1 MVDIKLKPDDIIEAP
16 FLAGKLRVRAVQ
28 HLGDKLIIIG
38 RYLDTNDLQ
47 EVIIKPSMLSQL
59 KVIRDLLDFSGD
71 PEDVFLAIESERYK
85 FASMY
90 DPLMA
95 ISVSKIDPLPFQIDA
110 VYNYILKNARIRFL
124 LADDP
129 GAGKTIMAGLALKEL
144 KLRGLVERVLIVVP
158 GHLVNQWRR
167 EMKEKF
173 NEDFVFV
180 NRALLNSEYNV
191 WEKYDQVIASIDFL
205 KQPDVLPTIQNILW
219 DLVIVDE
226 AHKMAAYKYG
236 NKIEKTDRYR
246 VGEVLSRNSTHMLF
260 LTATPH
266 KGDPE
271 NFRLLLD
278 LLLPGLFGKPEY
290 VEQAIR
296 EAYKKGENMFFL
308 RRMKEDLRGFD
319 GRPLFPKRESKTL
332 KFRLSDEEMDL
343 YMDLSQYI
351 QHQYNRISKLQGK
364 RRNIAFALTILQ
376 RRMASSTYAL
386 MKSLQRRKDRLKELL
401 EIVKRTGKLP
411 EEGNEIT
418 LGKFL
423 ESEDYEEKERWE
435 IERRLETLSVARTI
449 NELKRE
455 IATLE
460 RLIQMANRIIQEE
473 KEIKLLELKSALDK
487 LKEEFGEKEKV
498 LIFTEAKDTL
508 EYLVNKLKDWGYTV
522 TYIHGEMPMEERI
535 KREREFRGHAQIM
548 VATEAAGE
556 GINLQFCHLMIN
568 YDIPWNP
575 NRLEQRIGRIH
586 RYGQKK
592 DVYIF
597 NLVAANT
604 REGRV
609 LSRLLDKLEQ
619 IREDLGSDKVF
630 DVIGEIFQGERL
642 YNLMLEVAAGTK
654 TEEEVLKEIGVTD
667 PEYIKRVKE
676 ALGESLA
683 TKHLNVAKI
692 EEMLKKANE
701 NRLAPEYLQDF
712 FIRAIRKAG
721 GEVRI
726 KRDGRLIVEKVPK
739 NIRDIGK
746 ELGHFIQPSH
756 ITFDKDKTEED
767 NVEFVSFGHPLFDAT
782 LEWVRRN
789 LMDALRR
796 GAIFVDPRG
805 RLSGF
810 IMFFEGEVTDGKD
823 EVAGKKLIAI
833 YDDGESLR
841 EINPKVIWDLE
852 PYNGRIQIK
861 LPDSRKKLA
870 LEKAI
875 TILEEYQKQ
884 ILQERKRQAE
894 IKVKYGIKSL
904 EELIKDTKKK
914 LFQYKSKQLSLQ
926 KKGNLKAAA
935 GYEPHI
941 AREQNKLERYRK
953 ALEKLKKEIEQETH
967 LKYSMPVFVGAI
979 YVRPVEDMEKS
990 KEVEEIGM
998 RIAMEY
1004 ERMQGR
1010 TPKDV
1015 SDQNV
1020 GYDIYS
1026 TGNGEE
1032 RHIEV
1037 KARAHLGDVELT
1049 YNEWV
1054 AARRLKDR
1062 YWLYVVANAL
1072 ESPTLYVI
1080 QNPAEN
1086 LKSIERKE
1094 IRYVVPIEEW
1104 KNKGS
1109 RVEFPFKSLRGSK
1122 Q

>member
-1 MVDIKLKPDDIIEAP
+1 MVQIKQGDIIHGP
-16 FLAGKLRVRAVQ
+16 FLSERLRVIAIMSAGENIVV
-28 HLGDKLIIIG
+28 IG
-38 RYLDTNDLQ
+38 KYLDSKELV
-47 EVIIKPSMLSQL
+47 EVVITPEMASKIEIIKN
-59 KVIRDLLDFSGD
+59 LLDFQAN
-71 PEDVFLAIESERYK
+71 PEDVFLAVESERYK

-129 GAGKTIMAGLALKEL
+129 GAGKTIMAGLTLKEL
-144 KLRGLVERVLIVVP
+144 KLRGLVERTLIVVP
-158 GHLVNQWRR
+158 GHLIDQWRR

-191 WEKYDQVIASIDFL
+191 WEKYDQIIASIDFL
-205 KQPDVLPTIQNILW
+205 KQPDVLSTIQNTLW

-226 AHKMAAYKYG
+226 AHKMSAYRYG
-236 NKIEKTDRYR
+236 NKVEKTDRYR

-290 VEQAIR
+290 LEQAIR
-296 EAYKKGENMFFL
+296 EAYKRGENIFFL

-319 GRPLFPKRESKTL
+319 GRPLFPRRESKTL

-343 YMDLSQYI
+343 YIELSQYI

-386 MKSLQRRKDRLKELL
+386 KKSLERRKDKLQELL

-411 EEGNEIT
+411 EEESEIT
-418 LGKFL
+418 IEKFI
-423 ESEDYEEKERWE
+423 ESEDYEEEERWK
-435 IERRLETLSVARTI
+435 IERKLETLSVARTI
-449 NELKRE
+449 NELEAE
-455 IATLE
+455 IATIE
-460 RLIQMANRIIQEE
+460 RLIQMADKIIQEE
-473 KEIKLLELKSALDK
+473 KEVKLSELKSALDR
-487 LKEEFGEKEKV
+487 LKEEFGEDEKV

-522 TYIHGEMPMEERI
+522 TYIHGEMSMEERI
-535 KREREFRGHAQIM
+535 KREREFKDYAQIM

-609 LSRLLDKLEQ
+609 LARLLDKLEQ
-619 IREDLGSDKVF
+619 IRQDLGSDKVF

-654 TEEEVLKEIGVTD
+654 TEEDVFREIGVAD

-712 FIRAIRKAG
+712 FIRAIKRAG
-721 GEVRI
+721 GEVRTR
-726 KRDGRLIVEKVPK
+726 RDGRLAVERVPK
-739 NIRDIGK
+739 DIRDIGK
-746 ELGHFIQPSH
+746 ELGYFVEPSYRS
-756 ITFDKDKTEED
+756 ITFDKDKATGRD
-767 NVEFVSFGHPLFDAT
+767 DVEFVSFGHPLFDAT

-789 LMDALRR
+789 IMDALRR
-796 GAIFVDPRG
+796 GAVFVDPQS
-805 RLSGF
+805 RLNGF

-823 EVAGKKLIAI
+823 DVAGKKLIAI
-833 YDDGESLR
+833 YDDGENLK
-841 EINPKVIWDLE
+841 EIDPKIIWDLE
-852 PYNGRIQIK
+852 PYHGSVQLELTDDRKN
-861 LPDSRKKLA
+861 LPLG
-870 LEKAI
+870 KAI
-875 TILEEYQKQ
+875 EILEEYQKQ
-884 ILQERKRQAE
+884 VLQERKRQAE
-894 IKVKYGIKSL
+894 IKKKYGIKSL
-904 EELIKDTKKK
+904 EELIRDTKRK
-914 LFQYKSKQLSLQ
+914 LAQYKFKQLSLQ
-926 KKGNLKAAA
+926 RKGNLKAAS

-941 AREQNKLERYRK
+941 AREQNKLERYQK

-967 LKYSMPVFVGAI
+967 LKYGMPVFIGAI
-979 YVRPVEDMEKS
+979 YVRPADDMKRS

-998 RIAMEY
+998 RVAMEY
-1004 ERMQGR
+1004 ERKQGR

-1026 TGNGEE
+1026 IGNGEE

-1054 AARRLKDR
+1054 AARRLGDR
-1062 YWLYVVANAL
+1062 YWLYIVVNAL
-1072 ESPTLYVI
+1072 ENPTLYII

-1086 LKSIERKE
+1086 LKPVERKE
-1094 IRYVVPIEEW
+1094 IRYVIPIEEW
-1104 KNKGS
+1104 KGKGE
-1109 RVEFPFKSLRGSK
+1109 RVDV
-1122 Q
+1122 

>member
-1 MVDIKLKPDDIIEAP
+1 MVKIKQGDIIHAP
-16 FLAGKLRVRAVQ
+16 FLSGKLQVLAVSSV
-28 HLGDKLIIIG
+28 GNNMVIIG
-38 RYLDTNDLQ
+38 RYLDSNELKELVIKPEMMSRIT
-47 EVIIKPSMLSQL
+47 IIKE
-59 KVIRDLLDFSGD
+59 LLDFQAK
-71 PEDVFLAIESERYK
+71 PEDVFLAVESERYK

-129 GAGKTIMAGLALKEL
+129 GAGKTIMAGLTLKEL
-144 KLRGLVERVLIVVP
+144 KLRGLVERTLIIVP
-158 GHLVNQWRR
+158 GHLVDQWRR

-173 NEDFVFV
+173 NEEFVFV
-180 NRALLNSEYNV
+180 NRVLLNSEYNV

-205 KQPDVLPTIQNILW
+205 KQPDVLSTIQNTLW

-226 AHKMAAYKYG
+226 AHKMSAYRYG
-236 NKIEKTDRYR
+236 NKVEKTDRYI
-246 VGEVLSRNSTHMLF
+246 VGEILSKNSTHMLF

-290 VEQAIR
+290 VEQAIK
-296 EAYKKGENMFFL
+296 EAYARGENIFFL

-319 GRPLFPKRESKTL
+319 GRHLFPKRESKTL

-343 YMDLSQYI
+343 YTELSQYI
-351 QHQYNRISKLQGK
+351 EYQYNRLLKLQGK
-364 RRNIAFALTILQ
+364 KRNIAFALTILQ

-386 MKSLQRRKDRLKELL
+386 KKSLERRKGRLQELL
-401 EIVKRTGKLP
+401 EIVKKTGKLP
-411 EEGNEIT
+411 VEEAEIT
-418 LGKFL
+418 LEKFI
-423 ESEDYEEKERWE
+423 ESEDYGEEERWE
-435 IERRLETLSVARTI
+435 IEKKLETLSVAKTI
-449 NELKRE
+449 KELEAE
-455 IATLE
+455 IATLD
-460 RLIQMANRIIQEE
+460 RLIQMSEKIITEE
-473 KEIKLLELKSALDK
+473 KEIKLSELKKALEN
-487 LKEEFGEKEKV
+487 LREQFGENEKV

-508 EYLVNKLKDWGYTV
+508 EYLVNKLREWGYTV
-522 TYIHGEMPMEERI
+522 TYIHGEMSMEERI
-535 KREREFRGHAQIM
+535 KREREFREYTQIM

-609 LSRLLDKLEQ
+609 LVRLLDKLEQ
-619 IREDLGSDKVF
+619 IRHDLGSDKVF
-630 DVIGEIFQGERL
+630 DVIGEIFHGERL

-654 TEEEVLKEIGVTD
+654 TEEDVFREIGVTD
-667 PEYIKRVKE
+667 PEYIKKVKA

-683 TKHLNVAKI
+683 TKHLNVARI
-692 EEMLKKANE
+692 EEMLKRANE

-712 FIRAIRKAG
+712 FTKAIQRAGGVVRIRK
-721 GEVRI
+721 
-726 KRDGRLIVEKVPK
+726 DGTLMVEKVPRD
-739 NIRDIGK
+739 IRGIGK
-746 ELGHFIQPSH
+746 ELGHFIESMYRS
-756 ITFDKDKTEED
+756 ITFDKELASEKEG
-767 NVEFVSFGHPLFDAT
+767 VEFVSFGHPLFDAT
-782 LEWVRRN
+782 VEWVRRN

-796 GAIFVDPRG
+796 GAVFIDPQSK
-805 RLSGF
+805 LNGF

-823 EVAGKKLIAI
+823 EIAGKKLIAI
-833 YDDGESLR
+833 YDDGETLK
-841 EINPKVIWDLE
+841 EIDPKIIWDLE
-852 PYNGRIQIK
+852 PSQDNIQQK
-861 LPDSRKKLA
+861 LSEDRKNLA
-870 LEKAI
+870 LGNAI
-875 TILEEYQKQ
+875 DIMEEYQKQ
-884 ILQERKRQAE
+884 VLKERMKQAE
-894 IKVKYGIKSL
+894 IKRKYGIKSL
-904 EELIKDTKKK
+904 EELIADTKKK
-914 LFQYKSKQLSLQ
+914 LARYTFQKISLQ

-935 GYEPHI
+935 GYDPHI
-941 AREQNKLERYRK
+941 SREQGKLERYQK
-953 ALEKLKKEIEQETH
+953 ALEKLKREIEQETH
-967 LKYSMPVFVGAI
+967 LKYSMPVFVGAV
-979 YVRPVEDMEKS
+979 YVRPAENMERSQK
-990 KEVEEIGM
+990 VEEIGM
-998 RIAMEY
+998 SVVMEY
-1004 ERMQGR
+1004 ERKQGR

-1026 TGNGEE
+1026 VGNGEE

-1054 AARRLKDR
+1054 AARRLGDK
-1062 YWLYVVANAL
+1062 YWLYIVTNAL
-1072 ESPTLYVI
+1072 ENPTLYII
-1080 QNPAEN
+1080 QNPAEK
-1086 LKSIERKE
+1086 LTPVERKE
-1094 IRYVVPIEEW
+1094 IRYLIPIKEW
-1104 KNKGS
+1104 KDKGE
-1109 RVEFPFKSLRGSK
+1109 RIEF
-1122 Q
+1122 

>member
-1 MVDIKLKPDDIIEAP
+1 MVQIRQGDVIYGS
-16 FLAGKLRVRAVQ
+16 FLSEKLRVITVIPS
-28 HLGDKLIIIG
+28 GKNIIVIGKYWNSKKLKEI
-38 RYLDTNDLQ
+38 
-47 EVIIKPSMLSQL
+47 VITPEMLSSM
-59 KVIRDLLDFSGD
+59 VVVRNTLDFQAN
-71 PEDVFLAIESERYK
+71 PEEVFLSLESVRYK

-95 ISVSKIDPLPFQIDA
+95 VSVSKVEPLPFQIDA
-110 VYNYILKNARIRFL
+110 VYNYILKSVRVRFL

-144 KLRGLVERVLIVVP
+144 KLRGLVERSLIVVP
-158 GHLVNQWRR
+158 GHLVEQWRR

-180 NRALLNSEYNV
+180 NRSTLNSEYNV
-191 WEKYDQVIASIDFL
+191 WEKHSQVITSMDFL
-205 KQPDVLPTIQNILW
+205 KQSDVLPTIQNSVW

-226 AHKMAAYKYG
+226 AHKMSAYRYG
-236 NKIEKTDRYR
+236 NRVERTDRYR
-246 VGEVLSRNSTHMLF
+246 VGEVLSRNTTHMLF

-290 VEQAIR
+290 LEQAIK
-296 EAYKKGENMFFL
+296 EAYKRGENIFFL

-319 GRPLFPKRESKTL
+319 GHPLFPKRESKTL
-332 KFRLSDEEMDL
+332 KFRLSDDEMDL
-343 YMDLSQYI
+343 YLDLSQYI
-351 QHQYNRISKLQGK
+351 QHQYNRILKLQGK

-376 RRMASSTYAL
+376 RRMASSAYAL
-386 MKSLQRRKDRLKELL
+386 KKSLERRKDRLRERL
-401 EIVKRTGKLP
+401 EIIKRTGKLP
-411 EEGNEIT
+411 EEENVVVLE
-418 LGKFL
+418 KFV
-423 ESEDYEEKERWE
+423 ESEDYEEEERWE
-435 IERRLETLSVARTI
+435 IERKLETLSVAKTV
-449 NELKRE
+449 NELEAE
-455 IATLE
+455 ITTLE
-460 RLIQMANRIIQEE
+460 KLIRMADRIIQEE
-473 KEIKLLELKSALDK
+473 KEVKLSELRSALNM
-487 LKEEFGEKEKV
+487 LKKKFGENEKV

-508 EYLVNKLKDWGYTV
+508 EYLVNKLREWGYTV
-522 TYIHGEMPMEERI
+522 TYIHGEMSMEERI
-535 KREREFRGHAQIM
+535 RREREFRDYAQIM

-609 LSRLLDKLEQ
+609 LARLLDKLEQ
-619 IREDLGSDKVF
+619 IRQDLGSDKVF

-642 YNLMLEVAAGTK
+642 YNLMIEVAAGTR
-654 TEEEVLKEIGVTD
+654 TEEDVLREIGVTD

-712 FIRAIRKAG
+712 FIRAIKRAG
-721 GEVRI
+721 GEVRTR
-726 KRDGRLIVEKVPK
+726 RDGTLSVERVPK
-739 NIRDIGK
+739 DIRDIGK
-746 ELGHFIQPSH
+746 ELGYFVKSSYRS
-756 ITFDKDKTEED
+756 ITFDKSIGSDD
-767 NVEFVSFGHPLFDAT
+767 IEFVSFGHPLFDAT

-789 LMDALRR
+789 FMDSLWR
-796 GAIFVDPRG
+796 GAVFVDPQSK
-805 RLSGF
+805 LNGF

-833 YDDGESLR
+833 YDDGENLR
-841 EINPKVIWDLE
+841 EIDPKIIWDLE
-852 PYNGRIQIK
+852 PYYGNIQ
-861 LPDSRKKLA
+861 LELADDRKDLA
-870 LEKAI
+870 LEKAMV
-875 TILEEYQKQ
+875 ILEDYQKQ
-884 ILQERKRQAE
+884 VLQERRRQAE
-894 IKVKYGIKSL
+894 IKKKYGIKSL
-904 EELIKDTKKK
+904 EELIRDTKKK
-914 LFQYKSKQLSLQ
+914 LAQYKFKQLSLQ
-926 KKGNLKAAA
+926 KKGNLKAAS

-941 AREQNKLERYRK
+941 AREQNKLERYQK
-953 ALEKLKKEIEQETH
+953 ALEKLKKEIERETH
-967 LKYSMPVFVGAI
+967 LKYSVPVFIGAI
-979 YVRPVEDMEKS
+979 YVRPAESMKES

-998 RIAMEY
+998 RVAMEY
-1004 ERMQGR
+1004 EKMQGR

-1015 SDQNV
+1015 SDQNM

-1026 TGNGEE
+1026 VGREEE

-1054 AARRLKDR
+1054 VARRLGDR
-1062 YWLYVVANAL
+1062 YWLYIVINAL
-1072 ESPTLYVI
+1072 EDPILYVI

-1086 LKSIERKE
+1086 LKPVERKE
-1094 IRYVVPIEEW
+1094 VRYVIPAEEW
-1104 KNKGS
+1104 K
-1109 RVEFPFKSLRGSK
+1109 SK
-1122 Q
+1122 AMKIES

>member
-1 MVDIKLKPDDIIEAP
+1 MMQIKQGDIIYAP
-16 FLAGKLRVRAVQ
+16 FLSERLKVIAATPVGENI
-28 HLGDKLIIIG
+28 LIVG
-38 RYLDTNDLQ
+38 RYLNSKNLVEIVIRPEMFTKLT
-47 EVIIKPSMLSQL
+47 IIK
-59 KVIRDLLDFSGD
+59 KILDFQAN
-71 PEDVFLAIESERYK
+71 PEDVFLAVESERYK

-129 GAGKTIMAGLALKEL
+129 GAGKTIMAGLTLKEL
-144 KLRGLVERVLIVVP
+144 KLRGLVERTLIVVP
-158 GHLVNQWRR
+158 GHLVDQWRR

-191 WEKYDQVIASIDFL
+191 WEKYDQIIASIDFL
-205 KQPDVLPTIQNILW
+205 KQPDVLSTIQNTLW

-226 AHKMAAYKYG
+226 AHKMSAYRYG
-236 NKIEKTDRYR
+236 NKVEKTDRYR
-246 VGEVLSRNSTHMLF
+246 VGEILSRNSTHMLF

-290 VEQAIR
+290 LEQAIK
-296 EAYKKGENMFFL
+296 EAYTRGENIFFL

-343 YMDLSQYI
+343 YLELSQYI

-386 MKSLQRRKDRLKELL
+386 KKSLERRKNRLQELL
-401 EIVKRTGKLP
+401 EIVKRTGNLP
-411 EEGNEIT
+411 EEESEIT
-418 LGKFL
+418 LEKFM
-423 ESEDYEEKERWE
+423 ESEDYEEEERWE
-435 IERRLETLSVARTI
+435 IERKLETLSVARTI
-449 NELKRE
+449 KELEAE

-460 RLIQMANRIIQEE
+460 RLIQMAEKMIQEE
-473 KEIKLLELKSALDK
+473 KEVKLLELKSALDK
-487 LKEEFGEKEKV
+487 LKEEFGEDEKV

-508 EYLVNKLKDWGYTV
+508 EYLVNKLKEWGYTV
-522 TYIHGEMPMEERI
+522 TYIHGEMSMEERI
-535 KREREFRGHAQIM
+535 KREREFRTHVQIM

-586 RYGQKK
+586 RYGQEK

-609 LSRLLDKLEQ
+609 LARLLDRLEQ
-619 IREDLGSDKVF
+619 IRRDLGSDKVF
-630 DVIGEIFQGERL
+630 DVIGEIFHGERL

-654 TEEEVLKEIGVTD
+654 TEEDVLREIGVTD

-683 TKHLNVAKI
+683 TKHLNIAKI

-712 FIRAIRKAG
+712 FIRAIKRVGGDIRTRK
-721 GEVRI
+721 
-726 KRDGRLIVEKVPK
+726 DGTLVVDRVPK
-739 NIRDIGK
+739 EIRDIGK
-746 ELGHFIQPSH
+746 ELGYFVEPSYRS
-756 ITFDKDKTEED
+756 ITFDKDKATESD
-767 NVEFVSFGHPLFDAT
+767 DVEFVSFGHPLFDAT

-789 LMDALRR
+789 LVDALRR
-796 GAIFVDPRG
+796 GTVFIDPRSK
-805 RLSGF
+805 LNGF

-833 YDDGESLR
+833 YDDGENLR
-841 EINPKVIWDLE
+841 EIDPKIIWDLE
-852 PYNGRIQIK
+852 PYHVSLQ
-861 LPDSRKKLA
+861 LELTDDRKNLA
-870 LEKAI
+870 LGKGIE
-875 TILEEYQKQ
+875 ILEKYQKQ

-894 IKVKYGIKSL
+894 IKKKYGVKSL
-904 EELIKDTKKK
+904 EELIRDTKRN
-914 LFQYKSKQLSLQ
+914 LAQYKFKQLSLQ
-926 KKGNLKAAA
+926 RKGNLKVAS

-941 AREQNKLERYRK
+941 AREQNKLERYQK

-967 LKYSMPVFVGAI
+967 LKYGMPIFIGVI
-979 YVRPVEDMEKS
+979 YVRPAEDMKRS

-998 RIAMEY
+998 RVTMEY
-1004 ERMQGR
+1004 ERKQGR

-1026 TGNGEE
+1026 VGDGEE

-1054 AARRLKDR
+1054 VARRLGDR
-1062 YWLYVVANAL
+1062 YWLYIVVNAL
-1072 ESPTLYVI
+1072 ENPTLYII
-1080 QNPAEN
+1080 QNPTEN
-1086 LKSIERKE
+1086 LKSIEHKE
-1094 IRYVVPIEEW
+1094 IRYIIPIEEW
-1104 KNKGS
+1104 RNKGEKI
-1109 RVEFPFKSLRGSK
+1109 EF
-1122 Q
+1122 

>member
-473 KEIKLLELKSALDK
+473 KEVKLLELKSALDK

-721 GEVRI
+721 GEVRV

-941 AREQNKLERYRK
+941 AREQNKLE
-953 ALEKLKKEIEQETH
+953 
-967 LKYSMPVFVGAI
+967 
-979 YVRPVEDMEKS
+979 
-990 KEVEEIGM
+990 
-998 RIAMEY
+998 
-1004 ERMQGR
+1004 
-1010 TPKDV
+1010 
-1015 SDQNV
+1015 
-1020 GYDIYS
+1020 
-1026 TGNGEE
+1026 
-1032 RHIEV
+1032 
-1037 KARAHLGDVELT
+1037 
-1049 YNEWV
+1049 
-1054 AARRLKDR
+1054 
-1062 YWLYVVANAL
+1062 
-1072 ESPTLYVI
+1072 
-1080 QNPAEN
+1080 
-1086 LKSIERKE
+1086 
-1094 IRYVVPIEEW
+1094 
-1104 KNKGS
+1104 
-1109 RVEFPFKSLRGSK
+1109 
-1122 Q
+1122 